1 MSRFAPV
8 VAAAGL
14 LLAAAPAIADPLA
27 DMPAGVYKVDPT
39 HNSVTW
45 RVSHLGLSNYTA
57 RFTSVE
63 AAIEFDPAKTE
74 TSKLTV
80 SIDPTSLKTDYP
92 YSDKKNFD
100 KVLAE
105 DKIWFNANVHKSIT
119 FKSSKVEMT
128 GPKTAKVTGDLTLL
142 GVTKPVTLDAT
153 LNGAMKEQPFA
164 KKPALGFSAS
174 GQIKRSEFG
183 MSTYVPLVGDDVTLL
198 IEAEFLKD

>member
-1 MSRFAPV
+1 MNRFAPV
-8 VAAAGL
+8 AAAVSL
-14 LLAAAPAIADPLA
+14 LFAAAPAIANPLA
-27 DMPAGVYKVDPT
+27 DVPAGVYKVDPA

-74 TSKLTV
+74 NSKLTV
-80 SIDPTSLKTDYP
+80 SIDPTSVKTDYP

-105 DKIWFNANVHKSIT
+105 DKIWFNASVHKTIT

-142 GVTKPVTLDAT
+142 GVTKPITLDAT

-183 MSTYVPLVGDDVTLL
+183 MSTYVPLVGDEVTLL

>member
-1 MSRFAPV
+1 MNRFAPV
-8 VAAAGL
+8 AAAVSL
-14 LLAAAPAIADPLA
+14 LFAAAPAIANPLA
-27 DMPAGVYKVDPT
+27 DVPAGVYKVDPA

-74 TSKLTV
+74 NSKLTV
-80 SIDPTSLKTDYP
+80 SIDPTSVKTDYP

-105 DKIWFNANVHKSIT
+105 DKIWFNASVHKTIT

-128 GPKTAKVTGDLTLL
+128 GPKTAKVTGDITLL
-142 GVTKPVTLDAT
+142 GVTKPITLDAT

-183 MSTYVPLVGDDVTLL
+183 MSTYVPLVGDEVTLL

>member
-1 MSRFAPV
+1 MNRFAPV
-8 VAAAGL
+8 AAAASL
-14 LLAAAPAIADPLA
+14 LFAAAPAIANPLA
-27 DMPAGVYKVDPT
+27 DVPAGVYKVDPV

-63 AAIEFDPAKTE
+63 AAIELDPAKTE
-74 TSKLTV
+74 NSKLTV
-80 SIDPTSLKTDYP
+80 SIDPTSVKTDYP

-105 DKIWFNANVHKSIT
+105 DKIWFNASVHKAIT
-119 FKSSKVEMT
+119 FKSSKIEMT

-142 GVTKPVTLDAT
+142 GVTKPITLDAT

-183 MSTYVPLVGDDVTLL
+183 MSTYVPLVGDEVTLL